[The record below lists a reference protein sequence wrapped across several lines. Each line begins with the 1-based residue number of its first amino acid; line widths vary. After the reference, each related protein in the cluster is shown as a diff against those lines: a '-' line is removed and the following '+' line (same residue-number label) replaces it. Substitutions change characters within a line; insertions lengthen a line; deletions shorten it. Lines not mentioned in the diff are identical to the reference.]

1 MQILGG
7 EVYSPAAGVKEM
19 TEEMLEQRLTEC
31 GIPFSPDLPGK
42 LLKYHELLLEWNAK
56 MDLTAVTEEADMI
69 DRHYVD
75 SLMALTIPELIPQ
88 GASLIDVGT
97 GAGFPGLPLALA
109 RADLRVTL
117 MDAQQKRLNF
127 LQAVLDALN
136 VGMLM
141 MNRSPEDA
149 VEKAILTFVTH
160 YGLLGLMTALPTTPS
175 FMDYEKVYLPKNH
188 FIKAESMET
197 EDYLALFYPFDKLDV
212 IKRGIESMWNIQ
224 NDRVMMALALT
235 MTDKPMAVNM
245 SFQREYA
252 ERYEWIKQQFIDW
265 AFTYINS
272 FLYYEDYDTLND
284 ETRQMMQQS
293 MAAFGGIAPT
303 YHIALLDKPTII
315 WDFHSLMLGVQMMFS
330 FMLTD
335 SENPIKLCRH
345 CTKAFVASRPSAVF
359 CSPQC
364 KNKHNV
370 YKSRARNKSEE

>member
-1 MQILGG
+1 MVQILGG

-136 VGMLM
+136 VQNVTLVHA
-141 MNRSPEDA
+141 RAEDGARMKEHRECYDVA
-149 VEKAILTFVTH
+149 VARAVAPLPVLAEYLLPYVKVGGKAVCWKGPAVQDELSAGKKAAF
-160 YGLLGLMTALPTTPS
+160 LLGGKLAEPIPVAIPGQEWQHLLLPIAKQTKPHDS
-175 FMDYEKVYLPKNH
+175 IREKPARRASRRSV
-188 FIKAESMET
+188 
-197 EDYLALFYPFDKLDV
+197 
-212 IKRGIESMWNIQ
+212 
-224 NDRVMMALALT
+224 
-235 MTDKPMAVNM
+235 
-245 SFQREYA
+245 
-252 ERYEWIKQQFIDW
+252 
-265 AFTYINS
+265 
-272 FLYYEDYDTLND
+272 
-284 ETRQMMQQS
+284 
-293 MAAFGGIAPT
+293 
-303 YHIALLDKPTII
+303 KPTRRDRRIYP
-315 WDFHSLMLGVQMMFS
+315 M
-330 FMLTD
+330 
-335 SENPIKLCRH
+335 
-345 CTKAFVASRPSAVF
+345 TKRPSAGTKSCRTILLASQRVF
-359 CSPQC
+359 VLYCFCIQ
-364 KNKHNV
+364 
-370 YKSRARNKSEE
+370 

>member
-1 MQILGG
+1 MVQILGS

-136 VGMLM
+136 VE
-141 MNRSPEDA
+141 N
-149 VEKAILTFVTH
+149 VT
-160 YGLLGLMTALPTTPS
+160 LGSRP
-175 FMDYEKVYLPKNH
+175 
-188 FIKAESMET
+188 
-197 EDYLALFYPFDKLDV
+197 
-212 IKRGIESMWNIQ
+212 RGGRRAHEGAP
-224 NDRVMMALALT
+224 RVLRRGGRAGGC
-235 MTDKPMAVNM
+235 
-245 SFQREYA
+245 
-252 ERYEWIKQQFIDW
+252 
-265 AFTYINS
+265 
-272 FLYYEDYDTLND
+272 
-284 ETRQMMQQS
+284 
-293 MAAFGGIAPT
+293 AAAGAGGISAA
-303 YHIALLDKPTII
+303 ICEGRRESRLLEGPCCA
-315 WDFHSLMLGVQMMFS
+315 G
-330 FMLTD
+330 
-335 SENPIKLCRH
+335 
-345 CTKAFVASRPSAVF
+345 
-359 CSPQC
+359 
-364 KNKHNV
+364 
-370 YKSRARNKSEE
+370 

>member
-1 MQILGG
+1 MVQILGS

-136 VGMLM
+136 VQNVTLVHARAEDGARMKEQRECYDVAVARAVAPLPVLAEYLLPYVKVGGKLAEPIPVAIPGQEWQHLLLPIAKQTKTA
-141 MNRSPEDA
+141 RQYPRKAGTPGKSP
-149 VEKAILTFVTH
+149 
-160 YGLLGLMTALPTTPS
+160 LG
-175 FMDYEKVYLPKNH
+175 
-188 FIKAESMET
+188 
-197 EDYLALFYPFDKLDV
+197 
-212 IKRGIESMWNIQ
+212 Q
-224 NDRVMMALALT
+224 
-235 MTDKPMAVNM
+235 TDKA
-245 SFQREYA
+245 
-252 ERYEWIKQQFIDW
+252 
-265 AFTYINS
+265 
-272 FLYYEDYDTLND
+272 
-284 ETRQMMQQS
+284 
-293 MAAFGGIAPT
+293 
-303 YHIALLDKPTII
+303 
-315 WDFHSLMLGVQMMFS
+315 
-330 FMLTD
+330 
-335 SENPIKLCRH
+335 
-345 CTKAFVASRPSAVF
+345 
-359 CSPQC
+359 
-364 KNKHNV
+364 
-370 YKSRARNKSEE
+370 